1 MVALIRDS
9 SNSGAM
15 VPTWDNVCQFHEG
28 SRPCGAGCCMSA
40 SICETEIAGHWI
52 RNNSDHGALAPSQ
65 SYKRK
70 LGEYGSDLQ
79 FPRAR
84 APEYSAER
92 GQAYLLSSEWVQE
105 SPCRSGRHAR
115 IQSPDSDRLSPPP
128 FNWRLLW
135 L

>member
-1 MVALIRDS
+1 MLLAPPYFFVAFLKDYKDDLE
-9 SNSGAM
+9 A
-15 VPTWDNVCQFHEG
+15 D
-28 SRPCGAGCCMSA
+28 
-40 SICETEIAGHWI
+40 CETEIAGHWI

-92 GQAYLLSSEWVQE
+92 ERAYLLSSERVQE
-105 SPCRSGRHAR
+105 LPRCSGRHIRFQAPESNR
-115 IQSPDSDRLSPPP
+115 FDFPTLDD
-128 FNWRLLW
+128 
-135 L
+135 

>member
-84 APEYSAER
+84 APEYSTKR
-92 GQAYLLSSEWVQE
+92 GQAYLLSSERVQE
-105 SPCRSGRHAR
+105 LPRCSGRHIRFQAPESNR
-115 IQSPDSDRLSPPP
+115 FDFPTLDD
-128 FNWRLLW
+128 
-135 L
+135 